1 MLFRTAW
8 GTQGNLRTLW
18 DHSWETIGN
27 MVGTHGEP
35 NNLRVMNE
43 IGQSFLCMER
53 LKAFMFSE
61 IRIQTQAMVET
72 V

>member
-1 MLFRTAW
+1 
-8 GTQGNLRTLW
+8 
-18 DHSWETIGN
+18 